1 MIHWEHTT
9 PIGVTVEEISGGG
22 EFSPRV
28 WKLYAFQIFGE
39 SGADYREVGHHP
51 NGAPYIEDSEELLS
65 ISHTKNFM
73 VFGRIP
79 RPGGSSDV
87 RMGIDT
93 ECADRAQAAKVVG
106 RILSEEE
113 RALIAAYAKRLET
126 GDAHH
131 APMPEEQA
139 QVEAAILAWTLKE
152 ALYKAA
158 LFDEESANG
167 IDYSRDLRILSM
179 PEIASSPLIPH
190 PELGRGEITVSGET
204 IPMILYAYRSEDAIV
219 AIALAE

>member
-9 PIGVTVEEISGGG
+9 PVGVTVEEISGGDDL
-22 EFSPRV
+22 SPRV
-28 WKLYAFQIFGE
+28 WKLYALQIFGE

-73 VFGRIP
+73 VFARIDHAGNP
-79 RPGGSSDV
+79 DV

-93 ECADRAQAAKVVG
+93 ERADRAQAAKVVE
-106 RILSEEE
+106 RILSEKE
-113 RALIAAYAKRLET
+113 RALMADYAKQLEV

-131 APMPEEQA
+131 APKPAEQA
-139 QVEAAILAWTLKE
+139 RIEAAILAWTLKE

-158 LFDEESANG
+158 LFDEESAKG

-179 PEIASSPLIPH
+179 PEVASTPMIPH
-190 PELGRGEITVSGET
+190 PELGRGEITVSGRT
-204 IPMILYAYRSEDAIV
+204 IPMRLYVYQSDNNIV
-219 AIALAE
+219 AIAVN